1 MKTALKVIQN
11 QENPM
16 PVEVLAESISSIAQ
30 GVKKLLAGPLNER
43 ALILLIQNAC
53 PTVGK
58 FPPRAVTQKEVKSVL
73 DGICS
78 LEKEYLK
85 PKK

>member
-1 MKTALKVIQN
+1 
-11 QENPM
+11 M

-43 ALILLIQNAC
+43 ALVLLIQNAC
-53 PTVGK
+53 PQVGK
-58 FPPRAVTQKEVKSVL
+58 YPPHAITQKEVKAVL
-73 DGICS
+73 EGLQS